1 MACELNSIELV
12 NYKKDQTKTRFDMN
26 GSGHVEKFYLN
37 KKFSFVGQ
45 NSIAFTMF
53 TVEKVEEQNLP

>member
-1 MACELNSIELV
+1 
-12 NYKKDQTKTRFDMN
+12 MN

-53 TVEKVEEQNLP
+53 TVENVEEQKIP